1 MDPTK
6 IYTPS
11 FKLPSGGQRRLHT
24 AKNID
29 KAHALKTISGT
40 IKFELEKRRAE
51 ASLYEFVKQAWHVVE
66 PGVEFSEGWH
76 IHTICDHLEA
86 VSERRIKNL
95 IINIPPRHSKSTICS
110 VIWPVWAWLK
120 HPQEKFL
127 TASYSGSLSVRD
139 AVKSRRL
146 LESTW
151 FQERWSHISL
161 NRDQNTKQRYE
172 NNDTGYRIAASVGG
186 TTTGEGG
193 STLLIDDAHGAQDAQ
208 SDTMRGST
216 LEWLDMVWSS
226 RKNDPRTS
234 CSVVIMQRLHAM
246 DATGHLLK
254 QGGYE
259 HLCLPAEYDGVK
271 RRTSL
276 GEYDP
281 RTEVGE
287 LLWPNRFGKTELDT
301 LKKALGAYGASGQLQ
316 QNPVPSGGGILKI
329 DHVQLWPYTVELPD
343 FQYIVISLDTAF
355 TEKTSG
361 DPTGC
366 IVFGVFTHR
375 KQQCVMV
382 LDAWTDHLSYPD
394 LKEHVMDDWR
404 SSYGA
409 VEGNQLK
416 KGRRADT
423 LLIEAKASG
432 QSLLQDMR
440 LSNIPAISYNPGKA
454 DKVQRAHM
462 TAPILESDCVYVME
476 SKKRPGEPISWA
488 KPMLKEWETFPVA
501 EHDEYVDCLTQTI
514 IYLKDSGWLE
524 VPVHEDDEPDRYTDD
539 DRSRSNPYAQ

>member
-1 MDPTK
+1 M
-6 IYTPS
+6 
-11 FKLPSGGQRRLHT
+11 FKKMRQQVTQQKDVWGREWALFARRVLR
-24 AKNID
+24 
-29 KAHALKTISGT
+29 ALSARIQTCFGRSASERQEPVSVVRTTSSGT
-40 IKFELEKRRAE
+40 SSSIACPPHRLCEDQQPPEQSNLVVRELSRWDARFPETERELE
-51 ASLYEFVKQAWHVVE
+51 FDVVE
-66 PGVEFSEGWH
+66 SVEVAEEVDF
-76 IHTICDHLEA
+76 TYNLEIENTHNYFA
-86 VSERRIKNL
+86 NGI
-95 IINIPPRHSKSTICS
+95 
-110 VIWPVWAWLK
+110 
-120 HPQEKFL
+120 
-127 TASYSGSLSVRD
+127 
-139 AVKSRRL
+139 L
-146 LESTW
+146 L
-151 FQERWSHISL
+151 H
-161 NRDQNTKQRYE
+161 NC
-172 NNDTGYRIAASVGG
+172 
-186 TTTGEGG
+186 
-193 STLLIDDAHGAQDAQ
+193 DDAHGAQDAQ

-409 VEGNQLK
+409 VEGNVMK